1 MKRFTFLLLNI
12 MAFSIISFIEAKAD
26 TNEVVKYY
34 TRTGI
39 QKHDGGERVITH
51 EQNGGAI
58 FTFKANNIVTV
69 QKLISES
76 FVENEIEAKGTLSA
90 DGKAHY
96 CLMSV
101 SLSINMKD
109 PDYEKYSP
117 TLSTQQDIIKD
128 LIFSTVGSHPIEEV
142 ESNQDG
148 LREEILEAI
157 QKKYNSKFVYNVVFR
172 DIMFN

>member
-1 MKRFTFLLLNI
+1 MKKNMLSVLILALLIVNLALTGV
-12 MAFSIISFIEAKAD
+12 MMFSMMSTTKK
-26 TNEVVKYY
+26 TN
-34 TRTGI
+34 
-39 QKHDGGERVITH
+39 
-51 EQNGGAI
+51 
-58 FTFKANNIVTV
+58 
-69 QKLISES
+69 KLIDGIATALSL
-76 FVENEIEAKGTLSA
+76 EIADPNAQEETTEQEVAMEDIEIYQIPDQMTIGLAKGA